1 MKAASHNKTQI
12 VHHVQGEHHHSYL
25 PFYKLSEGLNH
36 CLGLY
41 LINLQSSWI
50 WRASRVNIIFISNI
64 IGKVR
69 RSMPRILIWKYF
81 YKWITIESLIY
92 FFFALKCIEK
102 FERFCTICIIV
113 FLMLQLILLRSQD
126 SLFLCAKCSEMWNKN
141 LEYNKH
147 IWMHL
152 FIKMYVLFTKTI
164 L

>member
-1 MKAASHNKTQI
+1 
-12 VHHVQGEHHHSYL
+12 
-25 PFYKLSEGLNH
+25 
-36 CLGLY
+36 
-41 LINLQSSWI
+41 
-50 WRASRVNIIFISNI
+50 
-64 IGKVR
+64 
-69 RSMPRILIWKYF
+69 MPWILIWKYF

-92 FFFALKCIEK
+92 FFFARKCIKE

-152 FIKMYVLFTKTI
+152 FTKMYVLFTKTI
-164 L
+164 IVKPRPKSQSPKAQPQPSQIQSKSVPKGLGLTLKSYGPPTTPPSHNF